1 LYPKAM
7 DTIFTKIDK
16 GEIPS
21 TKVYEDD
28 ICFVILDI
36 NPVKKGHCLVI
47 SKQPYPN
54 MGSCPDDVLNHLI
67 LVAKKIEKKQREVLG
82 NQGSNI
88 IINNDPAS
96 GQEVPHIHVHVIP
109 RFDGDGR
116 KHFQDH
122 DKYAD
127 GEMKAFGDRL
137 RLS

>member
-1 LYPKAM
+1 M
-7 DTIFTKIDK
+7 ETIFTKIER

-21 TKVYEDD
+21 TRIYEDKV
-28 ICFVILDI
+28 CFVIMDI

-47 SKQPYPN
+47 SRRCYPN
-54 MGSCPDDVLNHLI
+54 VASCPDEVLKHLI
-67 LVAKKIEKKQREVLG
+67 LVAKKVEARQREILG

-116 KHFQDH
+116 RHFQEH

-127 GEMKAFGDRL
+127 GEMKALGDKL
-137 RLS
+137 RIV